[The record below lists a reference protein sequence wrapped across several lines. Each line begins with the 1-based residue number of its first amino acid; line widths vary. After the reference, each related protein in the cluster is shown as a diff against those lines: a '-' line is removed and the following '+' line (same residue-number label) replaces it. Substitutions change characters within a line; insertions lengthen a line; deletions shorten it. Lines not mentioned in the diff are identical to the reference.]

1 MPALHPSNHAEYN
14 HSPKK
19 RVNVGIPGQLYD
31 LLEKR
36 ERWQLLGVG
45 ACMAVMALLETLG
58 VASIL
63 PFMQVLTNPDIV
75 TENRLLA
82 GLYQRG
88 GFESRESF
96 LFFLGVAILVMISF
110 NNAFSAL
117 TTWVMYRFAWSEN
130 HRLSTR
136 LLRRYLDR
144 PYTFYLSRNTAGL
157 SKNILSEVQTVIQG
171 VLLASLKLIS
181 RSLIAILIIGL
192 IATVNWQLAVLV
204 GLLLGGSYA
213 TIYLA
218 LRRRQRRLG
227 RQRLLFNEQRF
238 RIAAE
243 ALGGIKEL
251 KVLGRERAFL
261 KRFQKPSWGFCRA
274 TASNQVGSSLPR
286 YALETIA
293 FSGILLIILYLLR
306 TSGDIGELLPVLSL
320 YVFAGYRLMPSLNE
334 IFSAAILIRFNR
346 AALDDLHDDLFDSG
360 FDVEREKTVGSG
372 EANPKRLPLREQLTL
387 NDVSYYYPNSTI
399 PSLQGIDLRINTYEV
414 VGIVGETG
422 AGKTTLVDVILGL
435 LEPTSGTIEVD
446 GEALSGDRLK
456 SWRLSCGY
464 IPQEI
469 FLTDDSIRANIA
481 FGVPEELI
489 DDDAVLRAATW
500 AQIHDFIITLPHGY
514 ATEVGERGVRLSGGQ
529 RQRIGIARAL
539 YHDPDVLVLDEATSS
554 LDGATEAA
562 VMEMIHNLGRRK
574 TLILIAHR
582 LSTVRACDVVYVLR
596 QGRFIGSGTLDEL
609 AEKNDDFRSM
619 AGIGMLGLALDASG
633 RPTE

>member
-1 MPALHPSNHAEYN
+1 MGML
-14 HSPKK
+14 
-19 RVNVGIPGQLYD
+19 RQLYD
-31 LLEKR
+31 LLERR

-63 PFMQVLTNPDIV
+63 PFMQVLTNPEIV
-75 TENRLLA
+75 TENRWLA
-82 GLYQRG
+82 SLYERG
-88 GFESRESF
+88 GFDSRESF
-96 LFFLGVAILVMISF
+96 LFFLGIGILVMISL

-136 LLRRYLDR
+136 LLKRYLDR

-171 VLLASLKLIS
+171 VLLALLKLIS
-181 RSLIAILIIGL
+181 RALIAIFIVGL
-192 IATVNWQLAVLV
+192 IATVNWQLALLI

-213 TIYLA
+213 TIYLS

-227 RQRLLFNEQRF
+227 RQRLLLNEARF
-238 RIAAE
+238 RVAAE

-274 TASNQVGSSLPR
+274 TASNQVVASLPR

-293 FSGILLIILYLLR
+293 FSGVLLIILYLLR
-306 TSGDIGELLPVLSL
+306 TSGDISELLPVLSL

-346 AALDDLHDDLFDSG
+346 AALDDLHKDLFDSVFKAEG
-360 FDVEREKTVGSG
+360 GGGVLSG
-372 EANPKRLPLREQLTL
+372 ESNLKRLPLREQLTL
-387 NDVSYYYPNSTI
+387 NNVSYVYPNSEI
-399 PSLQGIDLRINTYEV
+399 PSLQGVDLRIRTHEV

-435 LEPTSGTIEVD
+435 LEPTSGKIEVD
-446 GEALSGDRLK
+446 GEALSGSRLK

-481 FGVPEELI
+481 FGVPEDAI
-489 DDDAVLRAATW
+489 DDDAVFRAATW
-500 AQIHDFIITLPHGY
+500 AQIHDFISTLPNGY
-514 ATEVGERGVRLSGGQ
+514 GTEVGERGVRLSGGQ

-562 VMEMIHNLGRRK
+562 VMEMIHNLGRKK

-609 AEKNDDFRSM
+609 AERNNDFRAM
-619 AGIGMLGLALDASG
+619 AGIGMPGGATDVSG
-633 RPTE
+633 RAVE

>member
-1 MPALHPSNHAEYN
+1 
-14 HSPKK
+14 
-19 RVNVGIPGQLYD
+19 
-31 LLEKR
+31 
-36 ERWQLLGVG
+36 
-45 ACMAVMALLETLG
+45 
-58 VASIL
+58 
-63 PFMQVLTNPDIV
+63 MQVLTNPEIVNQNRWLADIY
-75 TENRLLA
+75 E
-82 GLYQRG
+82 RG
-88 GFESRESF
+88 GFDSRESF
-96 LFFLGVAILVMISF
+96 LFFLGIAILVMISF

-117 TTWVMYRFAWSEN
+117 TTWVMYRFAWNEN

-136 LLRRYLDR
+136 LLGQYLNR

-171 VLLASLKLIS
+171 VLLALLKLVS

-192 IATVNWQLAVLV
+192 IATVNWQLALLIGV
-204 GLLLGGSYA
+204 LLGGSYA
-213 TIYLA
+213 TIYVS

-227 RQRLLFNEQRF
+227 RERLWFNEQRF
-238 RIAAE
+238 KIAAE

-261 KRFQKPSWGFCRA
+261 KRFQKPSWRFCRA
-274 TASNQVGSSLPR
+274 TASNQVVASLPR

-293 FSGILLIILYLLR
+293 FSGVLVIILYLLR
-306 TSGDIGELLPVLSL
+306 TSGDISELLPVLTL

-334 IFSAAILIRFNR
+334 IFTAAILIRFNR
-346 AALDDLHDDLFDSG
+346 AALDDLHKDLLDSVFDSTRNG
-360 FDVEREKTVGSG
+360 MLLAEER
-372 EANPKRLPLREQLTL
+372 NLKRLPLREQLSL
-387 NDVSYYYPNSTI
+387 NSVTYIYPNSEF
-399 PSLQGIDLRINTYEV
+399 PSLQGVDLSIRRHEV

-422 AGKTTLVDVILGL
+422 AGKTTLVDVVLGL

-446 GEALSGDRLK
+446 GEALSGSRLK

-469 FLTDDSIRANIA
+469 FLTDDSIRSNIA
-481 FGVPEELI
+481 FGVPEEAI
-489 DDDAVLRAATW
+489 DDDAVQRAATW

-514 ATEVGERGVRLSGGQ
+514 GTEVGERGVRLSGGQ

-562 VMEMIHNLGRRK
+562 VMEMIHNLGRKK

-582 LSTVRACDVVYVLR
+582 LSTVRACDVVHVLR

-609 AEKNDDFRSM
+609 AERNHDFRSM
-619 AGIGMLGLALDASG
+619 AGIGVSGGEMNAGG
-633 RPTE
+633 RPME